1 MRVSR
6 PLSAAILIACAGPVT
21 AADITWG
28 VHIGLWSAPGNWIG
42 GVPSAGDNVF
52 VTDVTRL
59 EHVTIDV
66 TASIN
71 ALTLSEFGLGQIADS
86 ITLQN
91 NRMLSITGGGFLNDG
106 HFNLES
112 SGNLTTLSFVGA
124 QTVAGRGEIVMS
136 DNGNNRITT
145 NNTVLQHGNGFGH
158 EIRGA
163 GRLLDNT
170 GGLWNR
176 STIRQQGTNAL
187 VVDPNGQGV
196 DNDGLMVAEG
206 SGGLSLINGTFDNTG
221 GEIRAAD
228 QSRVLVS
235 GATINGGTLSTLGSG
250 VFDVTAS
257 IFDGVT
263 NLGVVEQAN
272 NTQVTIHNGLL
283 HNGTWSLNSTGN
295 LTSLFFNGAQTVSGT
310 GTIVMGDAVNNR
322 LINNNTVTTVGAGIT
337 VRGAGRLL
345 DNTGGLVNQGTI
357 IAEGGNALVIDPNGN
372 GFVQDGVLRAAGP
385 GGLQLIN
392 GTFDLNNP
400 LDVTAGSALFV
411 SGAIL
416 NTGTLDI
423 ANGVAANIQSST
435 LSSMTINGDVVQANN
450 LTNTITNGL
459 TLNGT
464 WSLNSTGNLTSLLFS
479 GAQTVSGTGTIVMGD
494 AVNNRLINNNTV
506 TTIGSG
512 ITVRGAGRLLDN
524 SGGLVNQ
531 GTIVAEG
538 GNALVIDPN
547 GLGFVQNGVLRA
559 AGPGGLQL
567 INGTFDLNNPL
578 DVMAGSALFVS
589 GAILNAG
596 TLDIAN
602 GVAANIQSSTLN
614 GMTINGDVAQG
625 NNLTNTIL
633 NGLTVNGTWSLNS
646 GGNLTSLLFNGAQT
660 VSGTGTIVMGDAVNN
675 RLLNNNTVT
684 TIGTDLTVRGAG
696 RLLDNS
702 GGMINQGTIIA
713 EGGNALVIDPNGL
726 GFVQNGVLR
735 AAGSGG
741 LHLFNGTFDLNNPL
755 DVMAGSALFVSGA
768 TLDTGV
774 LEIANGVVADI
785 RTSTLDAMTINGDVA
800 QGNNLT
806 NTILNGLT
814 VNGTWSLN
822 SGGNLTSL
830 FFNGAQ
836 TLGGNGTVILGD
848 NGANRLINNNT
859 VTTIDAGLTV
869 RGAGRLLDNL
879 GGMINQGT
887 IIAEGG
893 NALVIDPNGLGFI
906 HNGVLRAA
914 GSGGLHLVGGTFD
927 LNNPL
932 DVMAGSALLVSGARL
947 NTGTLEIANGVVADI
962 RTSTLDAMTING
974 DVAQGNNLTN
984 TILNG
989 LTVNGTWSLNSGGS
1003 LTSLFFNG
1011 AQTLGG
1017 NGTVILGDNGA
1028 NRLFNNNT
1036 VTTIGADL
1044 TVRGAGRLLDNLG
1057 GMVNQGTII
1066 AEGSNALVINPNA
1079 LGFENRGLVQALG
1092 AGGIKSADDYRQT
1105 AGATVVESVFDITNR
1120 TLIVDGGTLSGSG
1133 TIIGD
1138 VDNNAGVVGPGS
1150 SPGTLTIDGD
1160 FTQGA
1165 AGELLIEIAGLGD
1178 FDVLSISGSAI
1189 LGGDI
1194 AVNLLGGYVPL
1205 VGESFDVLLA
1215 SDINGI
1221 FANGQFVDA
1230 GLAVFEIVYL
1240 DGAGNDIVRLTT
1252 VSAVPL
1258 PAGAWLL
1265 LSALGGL
1272 LVRGHRRARH

>member
-1 MRVSR
+1 M
-6 PLSAAILIACAGPVT
+6 
-21 AADITWG
+21 
-28 VHIGLWSAPGNWIG
+28 
-42 GVPSAGDNVF
+42 
-52 VTDVTRL
+52 
-59 EHVTIDV
+59 
-66 TASIN
+66 
-71 ALTLSEFGLGQIADS
+71 
-86 ITLQN
+86 
-91 NRMLSITGGGFLNDG
+91 
-106 HFNLES
+106 
-112 SGNLTTLSFVGA
+112 
-124 QTVAGRGEIVMS
+124 
-136 DNGNNRITT
+136 
-145 NNTVLQHGNGFGH
+145 
-158 EIRGA
+158 
-163 GRLLDNT
+163 
-170 GGLWNR
+170 
-176 STIRQQGTNAL
+176 
-187 VVDPNGQGV
+187 
-196 DNDGLMVAEG
+196 
-206 SGGLSLINGTFDNTG
+206 
-221 GEIRAAD
+221 
-228 QSRVLVS
+228 
-235 GATINGGTLSTLGSG
+235 
-250 VFDVTAS
+250 
-257 IFDGVT
+257 
-263 NLGVVEQAN
+263 
-272 NTQVTIHNGLL
+272 
-283 HNGTWSLNSTGN
+283 
-295 LTSLFFNGAQTVSGT
+295 SGT

-372 GFVQDGVLRAAGP
+372 GFVQD
-385 GGLQLIN
+385 
-392 GTFDLNNP
+392 
-400 LDVTAGSALFV
+400 
-411 SGAIL
+411 
-416 NTGTLDI
+416 
-423 ANGVAANIQSST
+423 
-435 LSSMTINGDVVQANN
+435 
-450 LTNTITNGL
+450 
-459 TLNGT
+459 
-464 WSLNSTGNLTSLLFS
+464 
-479 GAQTVSGTGTIVMGD
+479 
-494 AVNNRLINNNTV
+494 
-506 TTIGSG
+506 
-512 ITVRGAGRLLDN
+512 
-524 SGGLVNQ
+524 
-531 GTIVAEG
+531 
-538 GNALVIDPN
+538 
-547 GLGFVQNGVLRA
+547 GVLRA

-848 NGANRLINNNT
+848 NGANRL
-859 VTTIDAGLTV
+859 
-869 RGAGRLLDNL
+869 
-879 GGMINQGT
+879 
-887 IIAEGG
+887 
-893 NALVIDPNGLGFI
+893 
-906 HNGVLRAA
+906 
-914 GSGGLHLVGGTFD
+914 
-927 LNNPL
+927 
-932 DVMAGSALLVSGARL
+932 
-947 NTGTLEIANGVVADI
+947 
-962 RTSTLDAMTING
+962 
-974 DVAQGNNLTN
+974 
-984 TILNG
+984 
-989 LTVNGTWSLNSGGS
+989 
-1003 LTSLFFNG
+1003 
-1011 AQTLGG
+1011 
-1017 NGTVILGDNGA
+1017 
-1028 NRLFNNNT
+1028 FNNNT

-1092 AGGIKSADDYRQT
+1092 AGGIKIADDYRQT